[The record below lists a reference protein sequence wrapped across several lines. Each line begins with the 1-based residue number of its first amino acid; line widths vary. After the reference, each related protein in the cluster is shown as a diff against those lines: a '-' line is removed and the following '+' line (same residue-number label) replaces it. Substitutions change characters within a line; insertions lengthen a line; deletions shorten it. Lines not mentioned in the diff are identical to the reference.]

1 MDHRVIGVIGASG
14 GLGVST
20 LAVAL
25 AVRAGPLV
33 GATVAVDGAPGGGA
47 LDVTACLEHCPGLRW
62 PDLALARGSLDGAA
76 LLRALPAE
84 GTTRI
89 LAGSTG
95 ELDEDVV
102 RAAVAGLARV
112 CGVTVVDLGRSLSLV
127 DLCSEVVLVSG
138 TSARQLADAT
148 ARVDGVGELGCPAVL
163 VLRTGRA
170 DPVSP
175 EEVAV
180 HLDLPL
186 AATFRDDSRISSDA
200 DRARVPGSRSSGVL
214 AVVSDSL
221 ISTGPSSTGPS
232 SSGPSST
239 GPGPREFSS
248 ARPTSAGPI
257 PAGPIPAG
265 PDGWPL
271 GRVGG

>member
-33 GATVAVDGAPGGGA
+33 GATVAVDGGRDGGA
-47 LDVTACLEHCPGLRW
+47 LDVTACVEHCPGLRW
-62 PDLALARGSLDGAA
+62 PELSLARGSLDGAA

-84 GTTRI
+84 GTARI
-89 LAGSTG
+89 LAGTRRG
-95 ELDEDVV
+95 LDEDVV
-102 RAAVAGLARV
+102 RAALAGLARV
-112 CGVTVVDLGRSLSLV
+112 CGVAVVDLGRSLSLA
-127 DLCSEVVLVSG
+127 DACTELVLVAG
-138 TSARQLADAT
+138 TSARHLADAT
-148 ARVDGVGELGCPAVL
+148 ALSDTVDHLDRPAVL

-186 AATFRDDSRISSDA
+186 AATFRHDSRISVDA
-200 DRARVPGSRSSGVL
+200 DRGRVPGSRSSGAL
-214 AVVSDSL
+214 AVLSDSL
-221 ISTGPSSTGPS
+221 I
-232 SSGPSST
+232 
-239 GPGPREFSS
+239 
-248 ARPTSAGPI
+248 A
-257 PAGPIPAG
+257 AG
-265 PDGWPL
+265 PDARPRQL
-271 GRVGG
+271 VDA